1 MNRSKQLKS
10 ELTIIKRQLHAA
22 RRQPPRENP
31 VIRGFVKGFCDE
43 APRFLTSAESASRSL
58 DMEPPAGMPSLAKLS
73 LAYGISRQ
81 RLGQLSRIHGREVV
95 HDPDLLF
102 AGILTTCNSVLM
114 RLADPGERARI
125 KGELSKI
132 TP

>member
-1 MNRSKQLKS
+1 MNRSKQLQS
-10 ELTIIKRQLHAA
+10 ELATIKRQLATA
-22 RRQPPRENP
+22 RTQPPRMNP
-31 VIRGFVKGFCDE
+31 VLAGFVAGFCDE

-81 RLGQLSRIHGREVV
+81 RLGQLSRTHGREVV

-102 AGILTTCNSVLM
+102 AAILTTCNSVLM

>member
-10 ELTIIKRQLHAA
+10 ELTTIKRQLHAA
-22 RRQPPRENP
+22 RTKPPRENP
-31 VIRGFVKGFCDE
+31 VIRGFVAGFCDE

-81 RLGQLSRIHGREVV
+81 RLGQLSRTHGREVV

-102 AGILTTCNSVLM
+102 AAILTTCNSVLM